1 MIESVMLSEGMERKK
16 MNIERIL
23 NKKNKAIIEAK
34 KILGEDKL
42 KELLEAGI
50 VPVEW
55 EVYKSNTKRRCEAL
69 KKIRE
74 IVTSPTLINPLE
86 EELIE

>member
-1 MIESVMLSEGMERKK
+1 MRKLPDLPELPDKVIKRYIKRKNYATSKTLEIIGEG
-16 MNIERIL
+16 
-23 NKKNKAIIEAK
+23 
-34 KILGEDKL
+34 KL
-42 KELLEAGI
+42 KELLKAGI

-55 EVYKSNTKRRCEAL
+55 KVYQSNTKKRCEAL

-86 EELIE
+86 EELID

>member
-1 MIESVMLSEGMERKK
+1 MGKKGEK

-34 KILGEDKL
+34 KILGEEKL
-42 KELLEAGI
+42 KELLKAGI

-69 KKIRE
+69 KKIRD
-74 IVTSPTLINPLE
+74 IVTSPTLINPSE
-86 EELIE
+86 EELID